1 MKRRQ
6 FLLLAFEHRA
16 NAEKMTAK
24 RAGSGR
30 ELRDGSLLKVQK
42 STIEARANR
51 EKNTIEQRAN
61 REKAAHPLWTAPLFV
76 LKFVEPLREWTR
88 WISSRL
94 LIEAITFPAVIGT
107 ANFLNNCL
115 NDIGIY

>member
-16 NAEKMTAK
+16 NAEKITAK

-61 REKAAHPLWTAPLFV
+61 REKAAHSVMDCAAFC
-76 LKFVEPLREWTR
+76 VE
-88 WISSRL
+88 I
-94 LIEAITFPAVIGT
+94 
-107 ANFLNNCL
+107 C
-115 NDIGIY
+115 